1 MQRMSH
7 TIALVGEGPMCT
19 SCGEVR
25 SFSAQCATNANKLNL
40 EERKLDLEERK
51 LDFEK
56 RKIWTFLFV
65 SVMIC
70 MMASVLL
77 KSGTDW
83 LGSAGDKLIAS
94 VDKTSDEVQQAS
106 HVLSASIGG
115 IMIASGK
122 YSPFQ
127 LVFRSLWSF
136 IQSLGKDAQ

>member
-1 MQRMSH
+1 LQRMSH

-25 SFSAQCATNANKLNL
+25 PFSAQCATNASKVDLEKSKLNL
-40 EERKLDLEERK
+40 EERK
-51 LDFEK
+51 
-56 RKIWTFLFV
+56 IWAFLFV

-70 MMASVLL
+70 MMASMLL

-94 VDKTSDEVQQAS
+94 VDKTSDKVQQAS

-136 IQSLGKDAQ
+136 IQSLAKDAQ